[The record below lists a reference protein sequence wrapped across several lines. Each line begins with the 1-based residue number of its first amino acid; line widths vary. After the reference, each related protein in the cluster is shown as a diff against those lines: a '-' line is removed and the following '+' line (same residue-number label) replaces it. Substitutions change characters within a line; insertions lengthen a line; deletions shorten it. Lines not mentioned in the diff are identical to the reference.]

1 MVERSP
7 NYALVLA
14 VLIATNVA
22 AYRIREKPMP
32 VLFNARLASFPLR
45 LSHWEGQNLEMT
57 QEVRDILNADSLLS
71 RQYADPESGDSVGL
85 LVVYR
90 KYGRRDFIHRPELCY
105 PAQGWK
111 IVGTGYT
118 TLPYDG
124 RNVRA
129 TKVVAEKDD
138 AREIIVYWFAS
149 GKRTEANF
157 LRQQFRM
164 AFDRF
169 QTQKYGWAFIRI
181 NCPVAY
187 SDEETMNTIRG
198 FAATA
203 SDPLVGML
211 TESPR
216 PHAGPGK

>member
-14 VLIATNVA
+14 VLIVTNVA
-22 AYRIREKPMP
+22 AYWIREKPMP

-45 LSHWEGQNLEMT
+45 LGHWEGQDLEMT
-57 QEVRDILNADSLLS
+57 QEVRKTLSADSLLS
-71 RQYADPESGDSVGL
+71 RQYADVESGDPVGL

-105 PAQGWK
+105 PAAGWK
-111 IVGTGYT
+111 ITGTGYT
-118 TLPYDG
+118 TLPYNG
-124 RNVRA
+124 TNIRA
-129 TKVVAEKDD
+129 TKVVAEKEGS
-138 AREIIVYWFAS
+138 REIIAYWFAS
-149 GKRTEANF
+149 GERTEANF
-157 LRQQFRM
+157 LKQQFRM

-187 SDEETMNTIRG
+187 SDEDSMRTIRS
-198 FAATA
+198 FAAAA
-203 SDPLVGML
+203 SDPLVGIL
-211 TESPR
+211 GESPR
-216 PHAGPGK
+216 LTAAPDK